1 MSDLRCSREELSA
14 TPRMRSAALRGE
26 RPIITRPAARGP
38 CQLGELLA
46 APSASSVRKG
56 LRQGGRQPSGTSPI
70 RLRTRLR
77 HALPGGVYQ
86 PRPELL
92 HLYDQVPA
100 HVRKDPRLHVNAVL
114 TLSLILGLARGRAC
128 IETFTRSLAT
138 LALVCERT
146 MHNHLKLLERCGYI
160 AMSRARNHNPRKRVL
175 VIHLSPAAR
184 IRHRPLPPEIE
195 AMWALRRSRHPR
207 ACDVLAAINRRAR
220 FTLAMTGAPLG
231 SRKPGSDLQGSMSL
245 KTRRELPGEARMTA

>member
-160 AMSRARNHNPRKRVL
+160 ATSRARDRNPKKRVL

-231 SRKPGSDLQGSMSL
+231 SRKPGSDLHGSMSL
-245 KTRRELPGEARMTA
+245 KIRKELPGGGRTAA

>member
-1 MSDLRCSREELSA
+1 MSDLRCSREELSG
-14 TPRMRSAALRGE
+14 TPRMRSAALGGE
-26 RPIITRPAARGP
+26 RPITTKPAARGH
-38 CQLGELLA
+38 CQLGEFLA
-46 APSASSVRKG
+46 APPAPPLR
-56 LRQGGRQPSGTSPI
+56 RQGGRQPGGTSPT

-86 PRPELL
+86 PRPELM

-100 HVRKDPRLHVNAVL
+100 HVRRDPRLHVNAVL
-114 TLSLILGLARGRAC
+114 TLSLILGLARGGAC
-128 IETFTRSLAT
+128 VETFTRSLAT

-160 AMSRARNHNPRKRVL
+160 ATSRARDRNPRKRVL
-175 VIHLSPAAR
+175 VIHVNPAAR

-195 AMWALRRSRHPR
+195 AVWALRRSRHPQ
-207 ACDVLAAINRRAR
+207 AQDVLAAINRRVR

-231 SRKPGSDLQGSMSL
+231 SRKPGSDLHGSISF
-245 KTRRELPGEARMTA
+245 KARRELPGGGRTAA

>member
-1 MSDLRCSREELSA
+1 MSDLRCSREELSG

-26 RPIITRPAARGP
+26 RPITTKPAARGP

-46 APSASSVRKG
+46 TPSAPPVKKG
-56 LRQGGRQPSGTSPI
+56 LRQGGRQPGGTSPT

-100 HVRKDPRLHVNAVL
+100 HVRRDPRLHVNAVL
-114 TLSLILGLARGRAC
+114 TLGLILGLARGGAC

-160 AMSRARNHNPRKRVL
+160 ATSRARHRSPKQRVL
-175 VIHLSPAAR
+175 VIHVSPAAR
-184 IRHRPLPPEIE
+184 VRHRPLPPEIE
-195 AMWALRRSRHPR
+195 AIWALRRSRHPQVQ
-207 ACDVLAAINRRAR
+207 DVLAVINRRAR
-220 FTLAMTGAPLG
+220 FTLAATGAPLG
-231 SRKPGSDLQGSMSL
+231 SRKPGSDLQGFLSL
-245 KTRRELPGEARMTA
+245 KARRELPDGARMTA

>member
-1 MSDLRCSREELSA
+1 MSDLRCSREELSG

-26 RPIITRPAARGP
+26 RPITTKPTARGR
-38 CQLGELLA
+38 CQLGEVLTAPPLL
-46 APSASSVRKG
+46 RQG
-56 LRQGGRQPSGTSPI
+56 LRQGGRKPGGTSPT

-86 PRPELL
+86 PQPELL

-100 HVRKDPRLHVNAVL
+100 HVRRDPRLHVGAVL
-114 TLSLILGLARGRAC
+114 TLALILGLTRGRPC
-128 IETFTRSLAT
+128 VETFTRSLAT
-138 LALVCERT
+138 SALVCERT
-146 MHNHLKLLERCGYI
+146 MHNHLKLLEACGYI
-160 AMSRARNHNPRKRVL
+160 AMSRARHRNPKQRVL

-195 AMWALRRSRHPR
+195 AVWALRRSRHPPAR
-207 ACDVLAAINRRAR
+207 DVLAAINRRAR
-220 FTLAMTGAPLG
+220 FTLAATGVPLG

-245 KTRRELPGEARMTA
+245 KIRRGLPGGARMAA

>member
-1 MSDLRCSREELSA
+1 MSDLRCSREELSG

-26 RPIITRPAARGP
+26 RPITIKPAARGP

-160 AMSRARNHNPRKRVL
+160 ATSRARDRNPKQRVL

-184 IRHRPLPPEIE
+184 LRHRPLPPEIE
-195 AMWALRRSRHPR
+195 AVWALRRSRHPQAR
-207 ACDVLAAINRRAR
+207 DALAAINRRAR
-220 FTLAMTGAPLG
+220 FTLAVTGAPLG
-231 SRKPGSDLQGSMSL
+231 SRKPGSDLHGFMSL
-245 KTRRELPGEARMTA
+245 KIRKELPGGGRTPA